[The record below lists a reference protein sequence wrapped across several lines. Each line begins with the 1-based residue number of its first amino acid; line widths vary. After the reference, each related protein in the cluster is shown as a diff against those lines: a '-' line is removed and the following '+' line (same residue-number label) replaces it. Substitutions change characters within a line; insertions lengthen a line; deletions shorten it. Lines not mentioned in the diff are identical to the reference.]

1 MITRRNSYIYC
12 LFFVLSLAGCS
23 NDPAY
28 NLPIAIQLNS
38 SNFDSLIVN
47 SDKVV
52 LAEIFSSHSSVTLST
67 SWVIDSLYNQK
78 GSSIIIAGIDV
89 ESSDI
94 LWKRF
99 PSDSL
104 PRYIL
109 FAKGKIAETFVYDNI
124 LPSPV
129 DTLVT
134 FIDYVYSGINAPLP
148 HNIITL
154 DNLNFDS
161 LTNVWDRVSMVEF
174 FSPQCHFCAEM
185 ESTMIDISER
195 YSDSALIGK
204 VNILTDNTLK
214 NTFGVR
220 GVPTFLFLK
229 SGKEVRR
236 IVGAVPEIYLTMELD
251 RLLSES
257 D

>member
-1 MITRRNSYIYC
+1 
-12 LFFVLSLAGCS
+12 
-23 NDPAY
+23 
-28 NLPIAIQLNS
+28 
-38 SNFDSLIVN
+38 
-47 SDKVV
+47 
-52 LAEIFSSHSSVTLST
+52 
-67 SWVIDSLYNQK
+67 
-78 GSSIIIAGIDV
+78 
-89 ESSDI
+89 
-94 LWKRF
+94 
-99 PSDSL
+99 
-104 PRYIL
+104 
-109 FAKGKIAETFVYDNI
+109 
-124 LPSPV
+124 
-129 DTLVT
+129 
-134 FIDYVYSGINAPLP
+134 
-148 HNIITL
+148 
-154 DNLNFDS
+154 
-161 LTNVWDRVSMVEF
+161 
-174 FSPQCHFCAEM
+174 M